1 MEKHIFSPA
10 SMDSMG
16 FVLDKSLSKQCVS
29 TDYHPW
35 ILPAVADG
43 LPGSRWRRLRLRV
56 MGMLGL
62 LCGRKV
68 VDHLKP
74 AGSGV
79 ILPLKIWDRSLKFF
93 HPDAGIVGTGAD
105 FVEWLKIMTNNGKGN
120 DARQIFSQ
128 FVLDA
133 LATPTTPELQ
143 AQLSDLRRACVIV
156 EPDKAGLPTRAK
168 GAWHWMGFAST
179 YFFVNP
185 REELAACFLT
195 QLVSHR
201 TYPILDELVQ
211 GVHESLT

>member
-1 MEKHIFSPA
+1 
-10 SMDSMG
+10 
-16 FVLDKSLSKQCVS
+16 
-29 TDYHPW
+29 
-35 ILPAVADG
+35 
-43 LPGSRWRRLRLRV
+43 

-143 AQLSDLRRACVIV
+143 PPFALDAPTTRGRLFPVRGDRLPRNKAHRPFNSFPGQKFSLGGCVIV

-168 GAWHWMGFAST
+168 GAWHWMGFA
-179 YFFVNP
+179 
-185 REELAACFLT
+185 
-195 QLVSHR
+195 
-201 TYPILDELVQ
+201 
-211 GVHESLT
+211 

>member
-1 MEKHIFSPA
+1 
-10 SMDSMG
+10 
-16 FVLDKSLSKQCVS
+16 
-29 TDYHPW
+29 
-35 ILPAVADG
+35 
-43 LPGSRWRRLRLRV
+43 

-128 FVLDA
+128 RA
-133 LATPTTPELQ
+133 
-143 AQLSDLRRACVIV
+143 AQTQNKKKQNLCCFGPFGPSNLHFMHSD
-156 EPDKAGLPTRAK
+156 
-168 GAWHWMGFAST
+168 
-179 YFFVNP
+179 
-185 REELAACFLT
+185 
-195 QLVSHR
+195 
-201 TYPILDELVQ
+201 
-211 GVHESLT
+211 

>member
-10 SMDSMG
+10 SMYSMG

-105 FVEWLKIMTNNGKGN
+105 F
-120 DARQIFSQ
+120 ARQIFSQ

-143 AQLSDLRRACVIV
+143 AQLSDLRRAH
-156 EPDKAGLPTRAK
+156 G
-168 GAWHWMGFAST
+168 S
-179 YFFVNP
+179 
-185 REELAACFLT
+185 
-195 QLVSHR
+195 
-201 TYPILDELVQ
+201 
-211 GVHESLT
+211 